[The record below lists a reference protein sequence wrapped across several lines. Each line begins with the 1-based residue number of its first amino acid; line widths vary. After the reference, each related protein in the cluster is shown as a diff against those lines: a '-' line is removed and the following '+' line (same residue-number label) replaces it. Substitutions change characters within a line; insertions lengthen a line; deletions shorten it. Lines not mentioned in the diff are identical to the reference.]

1 MKVEFDSN
9 PVDRYAEITL
19 EKDNEFIRIN
29 TDSGCLIV
37 SKDGS
42 FSSIPREKDI
52 TVDRE
57 FQTAIK
63 QADTDSV
70 SEEARNV
77 LRQFGLDF

>member
-1 MKVEFDSN
+1 MKVEFDPS